1 MQLTINSFRPLFPDK
16 IFSLTLPWLLLKS
29 LTFPWQLSNSPTFP
43 GFPYKW
49 SPWEHGSNSWK
60 DTKSLKVN
68 NEDAL
73 ARSKWRRLIRVMWGI
88 VCPIILWYQIIYIV
102 LEKIT
107 PMFYTIISDMTG
119 NDKVNGSHATSRSR
133 WHSTASAEPANVE
146 FLWQHWL
153 SALLVC
159 WMTLSSWFT
168 MSCSSWHT
176 PTDWQCARE
185 TASISDCTELTPATI
200 CW

>member
-1 MQLTINSFRPLFPDK
+1 
-16 IFSLTLPWLLLKS
+16 
-29 LTFPWQLSNSPTFP
+29 
-43 GFPYKW
+43 
-49 SPWEHGSNSWK
+49 
-60 DTKSLKVN
+60 
-68 NEDAL
+68 
-73 ARSKWRRLIRVMWGI
+73 
-88 VCPIILWYQIIYIV
+88 
-102 LEKIT
+102 
-107 PMFYTIISDMTG
+107 MFYTIISDMTG

-168 MSCSSWHT
+168 MSCSSWQT

-185 TASISDCTELTPATI
+185 TASISDCTSSGGTHSSNYMLIDWLNCKATI
-200 CW
+200 HSLPSLLNWAGWNEYPALYKATFTLLWSVYCCSFLYTAPVIRNSLPIDILLCKCRYD